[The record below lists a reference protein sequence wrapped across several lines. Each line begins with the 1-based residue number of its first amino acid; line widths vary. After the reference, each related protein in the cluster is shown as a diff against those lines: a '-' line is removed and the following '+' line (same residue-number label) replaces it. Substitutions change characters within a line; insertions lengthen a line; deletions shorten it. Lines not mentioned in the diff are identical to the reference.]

1 MNHNAQSVAGI
12 SAAQGYTP
20 LMYRLLLLLLLTLPA
35 CQRPPMV
42 LPTMFAAGRVDPLAD
57 VPEAERT
64 QTLTFFYATDRRYDE
79 DTTDWRQFG
88 RHRSGDI
95 NVGQVTVR
103 LAPKGDWSA
112 ISTAARGGE
121 GAKRYSPRMTVLN
134 RMGRLDMPG
143 GLPVSSADVDH
154 EGDQNNTVTSRFIKS
169 LDAALDRSPGKAI
182 TIFIHGFK
190 TDFKDAALSASEYDL
205 YTGGLGPFILYSW
218 PSYDSLWE
226 YSHDRDSARF
236 TTGHARQFVAL
247 LADEI
252 RANRL
257 SAEKINFVAHSS
269 GAEVV
274 GSVLR
279 ELALMFD
286 ELSPEERRDRW
297 RIGSVLLI
305 APDISTDVARERV
318 LKEDLRGM
326 YDEIVVY
333 SSRRDRAL
341 EWASRM
347 LYRTPRIG
355 SIRETDL
362 TEDDRYW
369 LGQAGN
375 VALIDIDSQPNE
387 DFVHHSHH
395 RFSAAVASDII
406 LCLRSDLT
414 PEGRGL
420 ERDEGKL
427 IWRFADDYTDR
438 VTEAAVRVYG
448 ERPTP

>member
-1 MNHNAQSVAGI
+1 MH
-12 SAAQGYTP
+12 
-20 LMYRLLLLLLLTLPA
+20 RLLLMLLLTLPA

-42 LPTMFAAGRVDPLAD
+42 LPTMFEAGRVDPLAD

-64 QTLTFFYATDRRYDE
+64 QTLTLFYATDRRYDA
-79 DTTDWRQFG
+79 DATDWRQYG
-88 RHRSGDI
+88 RRRNGDI
-95 NVGQVTVR
+95 EVGQITVK
-103 LAPKGDWSA
+103 LAPKDDWSA
-112 ISTAARGGE
+112 ISAAARGE
-121 GAKRYSPRMTVLN
+121 DGAKRYSPRMTVLN
-134 RMGRLDMPG
+134 RMGRLDTAS
-143 GLPVSSADVDH
+143 GLAAPPASPDDGAN
-154 EGDQNNTVTSRFIKS
+154 QRNTVKTHFISS
-169 LDAALDRSPGKAI
+169 LNAALERSAGKEI
-182 TIFIHGFK
+182 TVFIHGFK
-190 TDFKDAALSASEYDL
+190 TDFKNAALSASEYDL

-218 PSYDSLWE
+218 PSYNSLWE
-226 YSHDRDSARF
+226 YSHDRDSVRF
-236 TTGHARQFVAL
+236 TTAHARQFVAL

-252 RANRL
+252 RAGGL
-257 SAEKINFVAHSS
+257 GAEKINFVAHSS

-279 ELALMFD
+279 ELALMSD
-286 ELSPEERRDRW
+286 ELSPEERQQHW

-326 YDEIVVY
+326 CDEIVVY

-341 EWASRM
+341 DWAARM

-355 SIRETDL
+355 SIREQDL
-362 TEDDRYW
+362 TDDDRYW

-375 VALIDIDSQPNE
+375 VALIDIDSQPNK

-406 LCLRSDLT
+406 LCLRSGL
-414 PEGRGL
+414 PPGKRGLARGEGR
-420 ERDEGKL
+420 L
-427 IWRFADDYTDR
+427 IWRFADDYADR

-448 ERPTP
+448 ERPAP